1 MNIFYSGK
9 DKTFTTV
16 NMENNSQIKQIG
28 FKYGGF
34 YALLYIL
41 ILVIEESF
49 GLKNQ
54 IALSIGGI
62 VLSFLIVW
70 QATNDFKNNG
80 DGNIELTQALKIGL
94 AVGVIGGLGY
104 AIYMYLNYSFINT
117 EFLEKA
123 HEEIPKELQKLKDS
137 GQIKTD
143 QEIEMAEKTAYIFA
157 SPFMLA
163 TIALI
168 GQIIKTFIFSLI
180 IGLISRGKR
189 Q

>member
-1 MNIFYSGK
+1 
-9 DKTFTTV
+9 
-16 NMENNSQIKQIG
+16 MENKEQFKQLG

-49 GLKNQ
+49 ALKNH
-54 IALSIGGI
+54 IALSIGGL

-70 QATNDFKNNG
+70 QATNDYRNNG
-80 DGNIELTQALKIGL
+80 DGSMELSQALKIGL
-94 AVGVIGGLGY
+94 AIGVIGGLGY

-123 HEEIPKELQKLKDS
+123 HEEIPKELQKLKDN

-143 QEIEMAEKTAYIFA
+143 EEIEMATKTAYVFA

-168 GQIIKTFIFSLI
+168 GQLIKTFIFSLI
-180 IGLISRGKR
+180 IGLIGRGKR